1 MKRGG
6 GAEAELSWWHV
17 LYSSTLLVDE
27 PALVQTILSA
37 ALLSEVRHSRT
48 LCCSHDVNV

>member
-6 GAEAELSWWHV
+6 DPEPSWWHV

-37 ALLSEVRHSRT
+37 ALLSEVRRSLTRY
-48 LCCSHDVNV
+48 CRWSGKG